1 MKTQSS
7 ALYTIPENSSTSENY
22 NPPSVSQSIIYNL
35 SLSSET
41 FIHIFNNLLIS
52 STHNKIMKHKIIMN
66 YTIITN
72 TATRAAAKPIGKA
85 FLGILNVHVTIN
97 DICELFGLRTTK
109 YLLSNI
115 YVEMLLNNK
124 MFCFCHCGVGNF
136 LQNYQISLFP

>member
-35 SLSSET
+35 S
-41 FIHIFNNLLIS
+41 LIS

-85 FLGILNVHVTIN
+85 FLGIFNVHVTID
-97 DICELFGLRTTK
+97 DIFKLFGLRTTK